1 MLLGSPGMLGVFW
14 EKRAAVEDMVESA
27 RPYRSVSMMSLRRLI
42 EVQPLV
48 SYFIDGERNDGSL
61 PWQQPTAIDGAKWRL
76 RHRKLK
82 IVYRPWRLNLTISLH
97 RFLA

>member
-1 MLLGSPGMLGVFW
+1 
-14 EKRAAVEDMVESA
+14 VESA

-61 PWQQPTAIDGAKWRL
+61 PWQQPTAIDGL
-76 RHRKLK
+76 
-82 IVYRPWRLNLTISLH
+82 
-97 RFLA
+97 